1 MYIFLFLLIH
11 RVIQPTIL
19 SLDSL
24 SRRRRKALAVPKPFS
39 LSLSLS
45 LSTLSSSP
53 RVVVMHVISLSLYT
67 INTPVALSLEIISSS
82 SLLLKRPFWRPH
94 LAGNSMVWKLR
105 PFLHLPRL
113 VKHERRGDEHDAEAN
128 RGVSSPVF
136 RVREPPAV
144 RGPHLRRVERSSRR
158 RTASSHFLT
167 SESSSSV

>member
-11 RVIQPTIL
+11 RVIKPNIL
-19 SLDSL
+19 SLDSV

-39 LSLSLS
+39 LSLSI
-45 LSTLSSSP
+45 LSSSS
-53 RVVVMHVISLSLYT
+53 RVVMHLISLSLSLYT

-82 SLLLKRPFWRPH
+82 SLLLNKRPFWRPH
-94 LAGNSMVWKLR
+94 LAGNSVVWKLR

-113 VKHERRGDEHDAEAN
+113 VKHERRGDEHDAKPN

-144 RGPHLRRVERSSRR
+144 RGPHLRRVE
-158 RTASSHFLT
+158 
-167 SESSSSV
+167 